1 MSEPLTVTG
10 IVLAAAPS
18 GEYDKRLV
26 LLTKERGKITAFARG
41 ARRTGSPLMAAC
53 NPFVFGQFTVYEGRS
68 AYTLTQVSVMQYF
81 TELAAEFPGVYYG
94 FYFLEIAD
102 YYGRE
107 GKADKDMLNL
117 LYLSCRALENDKL
130 DDRLVRRIFELRAM
144 AINGEYPDVFSC
156 VRCGSRE
163 ELAVYNA
170 AEGGMICRDCL
181 NGLAFPK
188 ENQGL
193 PVGESLVY
201 TMQYIVTAPLT
212 KLFTFTVEEEV
223 LRELE
228 MVMNRHMQRYIDQ
241 RFKSKEILETVLH

>member
-18 GEYDKRLV
+18 AEYDKRLV

-68 AYTLTQVSVMQYF
+68 AYTLTQVSVLRYF
-81 TELAAEFPGVYYG
+81 TELATEFPGVYFG

-107 GKADKDMLNL
+107 GKTEKDMLNL
-117 LYLSCRALENDKL
+117 LYLACRALENEKL
-130 DDRLVRRIFELRAM
+130 DNRLVRRIFELRAM
-144 AINGEYPDVFSC
+144 VINGEYPDVFSC
-156 VRCGSRE
+156 VRCGSHE
-163 ELAVYNA
+163 DLTAYSA

-181 NGLAFPK
+181 DGLAFPK
-188 ENQGL
+188 ESQGL
-193 PVGESLVY
+193 QVGETLIY
-201 TMQYIVTAPLT
+201 TMQYIVTVPMN

-228 MVMNRHMQRYIDQ
+228 MVMNRHMNLYVDQ